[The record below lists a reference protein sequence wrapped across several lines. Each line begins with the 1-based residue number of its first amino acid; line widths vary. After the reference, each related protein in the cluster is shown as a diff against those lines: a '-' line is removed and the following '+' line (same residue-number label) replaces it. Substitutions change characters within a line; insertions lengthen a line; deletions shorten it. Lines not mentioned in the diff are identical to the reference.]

1 VALSLGK
8 ALDWLYP
15 SRCCLCAT
23 LGDAPICDLCRA
35 SFAEIE
41 GGPTYFGSGEALD
54 YHVSIYQYEGRARQA
69 ILRYKMDRV
78 TALEAPLAAL
88 IQDHVGQ
95 YALMDGVTHIMP
107 VPIHWRRR
115 VWRGFNQA
123 EGLLHGFPSEW
134 VFFDTL
140 IRTKSTRPQAGL
152 TMEER
157 RENLVGAFQCQVPL
171 PGAHVLLVDD
181 IYTSGAT
188 ARGCAQVLRA
198 KGAQRVG
205 VLTFASGA

>member
-1 VALSLGK
+1 MASFLAKS
-8 ALDWLYP
+8 LDWLYP
-15 SRCCLCAT
+15 SRCCLCAA
-23 LGDAPICDLCRA
+23 LGDEPICDLCRV

-54 YHVSIYQYEGRARQA
+54 YQVSIYQYEGRARQA
-69 ILRYKMDRV
+69 ILRYKMERI

-88 IQDHVGQ
+88 IQDCVGQ
-95 YALMDGVTHIMP
+95 FALLDGVSHIMP

-123 EGLLHGFPSEW
+123 EGLLHGFPPEL
-134 VFFDTL
+134 VFLDTL

-152 TMEER
+152 STEER
-157 RENLVGAFQCQVPL
+157 RENLVGAFECQTPL

-188 ARGCAQVLRA
+188 ARGCAQVLRSR
-198 KGAQRVG
+198 GAHRVG
-205 VLTFASGA
+205 VLTFAGGA